1 VAIELMQLQHAFAI
15 LLPPNNPCATL
26 HILRC
31 EIVALR
37 PPKPLQSGGG
47 GGGGG
52 APHNGPQ
59 ESAGKRAEK
68 RSQNRFQMCVLFG
81 VVHP

>member
-1 VAIELMQLQHAFAI
+1 VAIELMQSQHAFAI
-15 LLPPNNPCATL
+15 FLPPNNPCATL

-47 GGGGG
+47 GGGG
-52 APHNGPQ
+52 AAAPPHNGPRRM
-59 ESAGKRAEK
+59 KRAEK
-68 RSQNRFQMCVLFG
+68 
-81 VVHP
+81 